1 MWFTKVSLKNPVFAT
16 MVMLAIVVLGLFSY
30 QRMQVDQLPNIDLP
44 VVVVTAD
51 YPGASPEIVE
61 SEVTKKIEEGVNSI
75 AGINTLTSRSFEG
88 QAVVIIEFQ
97 LYVDGRK
104 AAEDVREKIA
114 AIRPLFRDEVKEPRV
129 LRFDPAS
136 RAIWSVAVLPVNV
149 APTLPT
155 ACGSLPPEGA
165 LRLRPGEAG
174 SAALAG
180 EEAAPTPPERA
191 VSTGGASPENCRE
204 FDETHGRSAGPPQA
218 RPAPSG
224 GRELREASERGGSI
238 LSAVELTNWADQV
251 LRKRLENVRGAGSV
265 TLVGAT
271 RREIN
276 VYLDPQAMESHGVTA
291 DQVVN
296 AVRSENQ
303 DLPVGAIRSLTQ
315 ERVVKIDARMK
326 RPEDFGK
333 IIVARKA
340 QAAGSS
346 ASGNASGTP
355 ITVDQVA
362 RITDGAQELESLAL
376 YNGQR
381 TLLLTVQKAQDENTL
396 SVVDGLNKALAEL
409 KPLLPPGAR
418 LELITDGS
426 RPIRV
431 AVQNVGRTLIEGAL
445 LTVLIVFLFLNS
457 WRSTVITGLTLPIS
471 IIGTFLFMNLF
482 GFTINMITLMALSL
496 CVGLLID
503 DAIVVRENIV
513 RHVKMGKAP
522 YQASLDGTQEI
533 GLAVLATTFSIVA
546 VFLPIGFMG
555 GIIGKFF
562 HEFGI
567 TIVAAVLISMFVSF
581 TLDPMLSSIWHD
593 PAIDVDGKPASSRS
607 LYDRTI
613 GRVTGWFDR
622 ATEKLSDRYQGILR
636 WSLVHKLATLG
647 LALVI
652 FIISIV
658 MVPLLGTEFVPKA
671 DFSETSLNFYT
682 PVGSSLESTE
692 AKARQV
698 EAIVREFPEVKYT
711 LATINTGNAQGKIY
725 ASVYVRLVDRKAR
738 SVSVDQLSGVLRERL
753 KQVPGITVTHVGLL
767 DSVGGN
773 KQVEFSLQGP
783 DLKELERL
791 SGLISEKIRGIPGL
805 VDLDSSVKA
814 NKPVIEVDVRRDAAS
829 DLGFS
834 VSQIAASL
842 RTLVAGQT
850 VGNWRAP
857 DDQTYDVNVRLAPDA
872 RNSAADLE
880 RLPFTN
886 STLGSNAD
894 GSARIVRLSQLASVK
909 ESTGPNQINRRNLAR
924 EVAINGNV
932 FKRSA
937 GEVSG
942 DIRAALD
949 GMSLPPGYRYQFSGS
964 TRNMAESFGYAVSA
978 LVMAI
983 LFIYMILASQFKSF
997 LQPLALMTSLPL
1009 TLIGV
1014 VLALLL
1020 FRSTLSMFSLIGVVM
1035 LMGLVTKNAIL
1046 LVDFAIRM
1054 RAPWLDADGRWVQ
1067 GMERSEALLEAARV
1081 RLRPILMTTLAMI
1094 FGMVPLAFA
1103 LTEGAEQRAP
1113 MGQAVIGGVITSSLL
1128 TLVVVPVTYCFMDD
1142 LAQWFKRRFSK
1153 KADPGAQPDP
1163 AASVT
1168 SPD

>member
-1 MWFTKVSLKNPVFAT
+1 MWFTRVSLKNPVFAT

-30 QRMQVDQLPNIDLP
+30 QRLQVDQFPNIDFP
-44 VVVVTAD
+44 VVVVTTE

-75 AGINTLTSRSFEG
+75 AGINALTSRSFEG
-88 QAVVIIEFQ
+88 QSVVIIEFQ
-97 LYVDGRK
+97 LQIDGRK

-114 AIRPLFRDEVKEPRV
+114 SLRPLLRDEVKEPRV

-136 RAIWSVAVLPVNV
+136 RAIWSVAVLPKTNPDKGKVGTV
-149 APTLPT
+149 P
-155 ACGSLPPEGA
+155 
-165 LRLRPGEAG
+165 
-174 SAALAG
+174 
-180 EEAAPTPPERA
+180 
-191 VSTGGASPENCRE
+191 
-204 FDETHGRSAGPPQA
+204 
-218 RPAPSG
+218 
-224 GRELREASERGGSI
+224 
-238 LSAVELTNWADQV
+238 SAVELTNWADQV
-251 LRKRLENVRGAGSV
+251 LKKRLENVRGVGSV
-265 TLVGAT
+265 NLVGGSK
-271 RREIN
+271 REIN
-276 VYLDPQAMESHGVTA
+276 IYLNPQAMESLGITA

-296 AVRSENQ
+296 AVRNENQ
-303 DLPVGAIRSLTQ
+303 DLPVGAIRSLAQ

-333 IIVARKA
+333 IIVARKSSGTG
-340 QAAGSS
+340 AGS
-346 ASGNASGTP
+346 AV
-355 ITVDQVA
+355 TVDQVA
-362 RITDGAQELESLAL
+362 TIRDGSQEIDSLAL

-381 TLLLTVQKAQDENTL
+381 TLLLTVQKAQDENTIA
-396 SVVDGLNKALAEL
+396 VVDGLNKAIKDIQAE
-409 KPLLPPGAR
+409 LPPGTQLA
-418 LELITDGS
+418 LIGDGS

-431 AVQNVGRTLIEGAL
+431 AVENVRRTLIEGAL

-471 IIGTFLFMNLF
+471 IIGTFLFMNMF

-513 RHVKMGKAP
+513 RHVQLGKTP

-562 HEFGI
+562 HEFGV

-593 PAIDVDGKPASSRS
+593 PSIEAHGRHHAPVTF
-607 LYDRTI
+607 YDKTI
-613 GRVTGWFDR
+613 GRVTGWFER
-622 ATEKLSDRYQGILR
+622 ATDALAETYQHILR
-636 WSLVHKLATLG
+636 WSLGHKLATVG
-647 LALVI
+647 LAVVVFVTSL
-652 FIISIV
+652 F

-671 DFSETSLNFYT
+671 DFSETTLNFYT
-682 PVGSSLESTE
+682 PVGSSLEATE
-692 AKARQV
+692 AKAKQV
-698 EAIVREFPEVKYT
+698 ETILGEFPEVSYT
-711 LATINTGNAQGKIY
+711 LATLNTGNAQGKMY
-725 ASVYVRLVDRKAR
+725 ASIYVRLVDRKAR
-738 SVSVDQLSGVLRERL
+738 SRSVDELSNVLRERL

-767 DSVGGN
+767 DSVGGG
-773 KQVEFSLQGP
+773 KQVEFSLQGS
-783 DLKELERL
+783 DLKELDRL
-791 SGLISEKIRGIPGL
+791 TRLVTDKVKDIPGL
-805 VDLDSSVKA
+805 VDLDSSL
-814 NKPVIEVDVRRDAAS
+814 KPDKPTIEVDVKRDAAS
-829 DLGFS
+829 DLGLS
-834 VSQIAASL
+834 VSQIAGAL

-872 RNSAADLE
+872 RNAPQDLE
-880 RLPFTN
+880 RLPFIS
-886 STLGSNAD
+886 STIGSNAD
-894 GSARIVRLSQLASVK
+894 GTARTVRLGQLATVK
-909 ESTGPNQINRRNLAR
+909 EATGPNQINRRDLTR
-924 EVAINGNV
+924 EVAINANV
-932 FKRSA
+932 YNRSA
-937 GEVSG
+937 GEVSA
-942 DIRAALD
+942 DIRTALD
-949 GMSLPPGYRYQFSGS
+949 GINFPPGYRYQFGGS
-964 TRNMAESFGYAVSA
+964 TKNMAESFGYAISA
-978 LVMAI
+978 LVLAI

-1020 FRSTLSMFSLIGVVM
+1020 FRSTLSMFSIIGIVM

-1054 RAPWLDADGRWVQ
+1054 REQ
-1067 GMERSEALLEAARV
+1067 GMERSEALLLAARV

-1103 LTEGAEQRAP
+1103 LTEGSEQRAP

-1128 TLVVVPVTYCFMDD
+1128 TLVVVPVTYCYLDD
-1142 LAQWFKRRFSK
+1142 FAQWLKRRFGGR
-1153 KADPGAQPDP
+1153 GAQ
-1163 AASVT
+1163 ATVVT
-1168 SPD
+1168 PPVKIIG